1 MSTKDP
7 IHLENREQI
16 GARLFSPTAGR
27 NKAPIGEVITHYI
40 PRGGRVLEIASGSGE
55 HASHMCSVRP
65 DISWQP
71 TDPNAQ
77 SRESQ
82 NDWAIDCGGRIKP
95 SLSLDTMQPEWW
107 AELPDYDV
115 IYCAN
120 MIHIAPWDAARGMVS
135 GAAQILKKG
144 GVFIL
149 YGPFKE
155 GAETAESN
163 LNFDVSLKSRNPA
176 WGVRE
181 IEDVKRIF
189 AEAGFAFK
197 ERVVMPKENRTLIFE
212 RM

>member
-1 MSTKDP
+1 MSAKDP
-7 IHLENREQI
+7 IHLESREQI

-71 TDPNAQ
+71 TDPNAE

-82 NDWAIDCGGRIKP
+82 NDWAIDCGGRVKP

-120 MIHIAPWDAARGMVS
+120 MIHIAPWDAAMGMVN
-135 GAAQILKKG
+135 GAAQILQIG

-155 GAETAESN
+155 GKETAESN
-163 LNFDVSLKSRNPA
+163 LNFDVSLKSRNPS
-176 WGVRE
+176 WGVRD
-181 IEDVKRIF
+181 IQDVKRIF
-189 AEAGFAFK
+189 AEAGFEFS
-197 ERVVMPKENRTLIFE
+197 ERVVMPKENRTLIFTKS
-212 RM
+212 